1 MFVLYTLPEAQR
13 TQGIKS
19 ITFLW
24 LKSVWYNLKV
34 NDTFGKWCR
43 CLTNVCYLKLKKRR
57 YLDKCRLSAS
67 AETSGWPTWCF
78 VCLGYSVFCIEYFE
92 WCIWYF
98 HPKNVRS
105 CIYILW
111 KQLTPFGVLCT
122 PPYGQ
127 WPPCGIC
134 RNPSPAPPPTSNLYR
149 GLNNRSWKH
158 IFSFVSR

>member
-43 CLTNVCYLKLKKRR
+43 CLTNVCYLKLKKHR

-67 AETSGWPTWCF
+67 AKTSAQGWSRELLI
-78 VCLGYSVFCIEYFE
+78 VLGQVLMGIPNLISNTLPVTNSFSGVALLKARFNFNQIWTPKFRSCTMCYRFRAATIRGQQIEYSV
-92 WCIWYF
+92 
-98 HPKNVRS
+98 
-105 CIYILW
+105 
-111 KQLTPFGVLCT
+111 
-122 PPYGQ
+122 
-127 WPPCGIC
+127 
-134 RNPSPAPPPTSNLYR
+134 
-149 GLNNRSWKH
+149 
-158 IFSFVSR
+158 